1 MTFLILTI
9 VSAVAL
15 LGFITIGLVKFGL
28 LQSYSAYATKWLE
41 KYPNFSIW
49 AFVTIVAAFLLV
61 PPLIEVGS
69 GHTLQ
74 FIGFLTPVYLIVVG
88 LTPRWASN
96 VNEHIVHSLFAG
108 LCAAGAILW
117 AIFIAHTWI
126 CIVYCAIFIF
136 LVSFLTRTFMKGA
149 TFYLEMIAFLAIY
162 SSLIYLFI

>member
-1 MTFLILTI
+1 MTFLVLTI

-15 LGFITIGLVKFGL
+15 LGFITIGLFKFGL
-28 LQSYSAYATKWLE
+28 LPSYSAYATKWLE

-49 AFVTIVAAFLLV
+49 AFVTIIAAFLIV
-61 PPLIEVGS
+61 PPLIEVGT
-69 GHTLQ
+69 GNPLQ
-74 FIGFLTPVYLIVVG
+74 FLGFLTPVYLIIVG
-88 LTPRWASN
+88 LTPRWESN
-96 VNEHIVHSLFAG
+96 LNEHIVHSVFAG

-117 AIFIAHTWI
+117 SIFVSNTWI

-136 LVSFLTRTFMKGA
+136 LVSLTSKTFMKGA